1 MAASLRAELTLLEGA
16 ETLSLLPVPTPSPPE
31 LKCKDQE
38 GPLEA
43 GANNSG
49 YANSKELR
57 KKRQLMQRK
66 MMVMSVM
73 TLLFL
78 ASLAAFGAAGEKA
91 KVKGMIV
98 SRTGETLIVNS
109 PDGKVTV
116 VLTDETRTLH

>member
-1 MAASLRAELTLLEGA
+1 
-16 ETLSLLPVPTPSPPE
+16 
-31 LKCKDQE
+31 
-38 GPLEA
+38 
-43 GANNSG
+43 
-49 YANSKELR
+49 
-57 KKRQLMQRK
+57 MQRK